1 MRGIETADASGIDG
15 TGLIGDANPLR
26 PRNTILKRYCLIAGF
41 AAVVLVLT
49 AHVFVFQT
57 DWARTGGVG
66 QMLKTA
72 AWFLP
77 NLGYFPSILLAL
89 FETFLIALFGTLI
102 GMVIAIPIAVLAARN
117 VTPAGLAS
125 YWAGR
130 VIIVLSRSVHEL
142 IFALSF
148 VSALGLGALPGMLA
162 LAVRSVGFLAPVPE
176 VGHAAS

>member
-1 MRGIETADASGIDG
+1 MSGIEAAASGIDG
-15 TGLIGDANPLR
+15 AGLIGDANPLR
-26 PRNTILKRYCLIAGF
+26 PRNTILTRYWLIAGF

-49 AHVFVFQT
+49 AHVFYFQT
-57 DWARTGGVG
+57 DWARTGGPG

-77 NLGYFPSILLAL
+77 NLGYFPSILQAL
-89 FETFLIALFGTLI
+89 FETFLIALFGTLL
-102 GMVIAIPIAVLAARN
+102 GMVIAIPVAVLAARN

-130 VIIVLSRSVHEL
+130 VTIVLSRSVHEL
-142 IFALSF
+142 IFALIF

-162 LAVRSVGFLAPVPE
+162 LAVR
-176 VGHAAS
+176 